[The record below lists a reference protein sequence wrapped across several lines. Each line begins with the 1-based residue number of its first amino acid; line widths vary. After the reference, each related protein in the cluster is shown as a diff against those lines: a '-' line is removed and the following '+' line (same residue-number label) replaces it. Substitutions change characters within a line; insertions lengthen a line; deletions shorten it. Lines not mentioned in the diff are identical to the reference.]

1 MEILGVFVPMW
12 AIVAVACVAVVIL
25 VARAV
30 GKLDKYDDHPAI
42 PRNREPVIPASKV
55 LTYAELLRQP
65 EWKEFRQNA
74 LSYYGHACLCCG
86 KHTRSL
92 NVHHTYYMKDDEGNL
107 VKPWEYPLT
116 AVTVLCTGCHHEWHH
131 RFKPPVF
138 LRAHVVNRA
147 GKLYVLLDA
156 VNRVV
161 WIISDIV
168 DNMALW
174 DEFTAY
180 TKTQES
186 RLNWGT
192 MASICIMD
200 AKWVGGRWIIT
211 DPLLAGYEHPGYGHD
226 GYVARDIMDFGPKY
240 ANDKILVAEVISI
253 IHEFERIYGMGLM
266 GQRRRA

>member
-1 MEILGVFVPMW
+1 MCKIYLT
-12 AIVAVACVAVVIL
+12 AV
-25 VARAV
+25 
-30 GKLDKYDDHPAI
+30 
-42 PRNREPVIPASKV
+42 N
-55 LTYAELLRQP
+55 
-65 EWKEFRQNA
+65 
-74 LSYYGHACLCCG
+74 
-86 KHTRSL
+86 
-92 NVHHTYYMKDDEGNL
+92 
-107 VKPWEYPLT
+107 PLT
-116 AVTVLCTGCHHEWHH
+116 AVTILCTECHHEWHH

-200 AKWVGGRWIIT
+200 AKFGTDKWII
-211 DPLLAGYEHPGYGHD
+211 DSPRYADYDVRYI
-226 GYVARDIMDFGPKY
+226 RDFGPEH
-240 ANDKILVAEVISI
+240 ANDKILVAELISI
-253 IHEFERIYGMGLM
+253 IHEFERIYGKKLS
-266 GQRRRA
+266 

>member
-1 MEILGVFVPMW
+1 MLKNT
-12 AIVAVACVAVVIL
+12 VIICAL
-25 VARAV
+25 VA
-30 GKLDKYDDHPAI
+30 
-42 PRNREPVIPASKV
+42 ASAFANPCADFVVVNIATNDTTLHFSQK
-55 LTYAELLRQP
+55 
-65 EWKEFRQNA
+65 
-74 LSYYGHACLCCG
+74 G
-86 KHTRSL
+86 
-92 NVHHTYYMKDDEGNL
+92 
-107 VKPWEYPLT
+107 
-116 AVTVLCTGCHHEWHH
+116 TVLCTECHHEWHH

-147 GKLYVLLDA
+147 GKLYVLLDT

-180 TKTQES
+180 TKAQEN

-266 GQRRRA
+266 GQQRRA